1 MVRLPIIAAFALALC
16 ACSNPETPARTTAT
30 LGPASDANPGPPA
43 ATPAGGDAVSSPPT
57 MNALEAKPAGASTP
71 RPACVV
77 MAQTECHP
85 SLAAA
90 CAAIACP
97 SEMCVAEGEQP
108 ATARCNR

>member
-1 MVRLPIIAAFALALC
+1 MSHLPSLAAFALTLC
-16 ACSNPETPARTTAT
+16 ACSSPEAPARTTAT
-30 LGPASDANPGPPA
+30 LGPVPNSAPGTAAANPA
-43 ATPAGGDAVSSPPT
+43 GDAVSSPPPT
-57 MNALEAKPAGASTP
+57 NAGEAKPSGTSTP

-77 MAQTECHP
+77 MAKSECHP

-90 CAAIACP
+90 CASIACP